1 MADTGEGTGDTVLLV
16 GQGDRLADCGRLL
29 TWLGCTWETVETLP
43 RAIERVVAWV
53 PDLVLLDGEAL
64 TAGEP
69 YWPLLTEALQHR
81 RLPWLFLVPR
91 ATGLAPLCTTLD
103 IGQAD
108 CLEWPLR
115 DIEAIARLSL
125 HLKMRRLEQEL
136 AEQHQ
141 ALRQVTRQLDRLVE
155 LDGLKLAADR
165 DEFTRQLRREWQ
177 RMIREA
183 HPMALVL
190 AAIDHWGLYRE
201 RYGRQRSELSLRQV
215 AAAIARWVR
224 RPADTIALYRPDTF
238 ALLLPETDAAGAATV
253 AHNARQAIAELALP
267 FDTSPHGQVSLSVGI
282 AATVPAIGSEPG
294 SLLQSA
300 LHALDKAQQI
310 GGDRLVAAPEPKA

>member
-1 MADTGEGTGDTVLLV
+1 MAETGDPASTVLLV
-16 GQGDRLADCGRLL
+16 GQGDRLTDCGRLL
-29 TWLGCTWETVETLP
+29 TWLGCTWETAETLP
-43 RAIERVVAWV
+43 RAIERVVALV

-69 YWPLLTEALQHR
+69 YWPLLTQALQHR
-81 RLPWLFLVPR
+81 RLPWLWLVPR
-91 ATGLAPLCTTLD
+91 ETGLGPLCETLD

-115 DIEAIARLSL
+115 DLEAIARISL
-125 HLKMRRLEQEL
+125 HLKVRRLEQEL

-141 ALRQVTRQLDRLVE
+141 ILVQVTRQLDRLAE

-183 HPMALVL
+183 QPIALVL
-190 AAIDHWGLYRE
+190 AAINDWALYRE

-224 RPADTIALYRPDTF
+224 RPADTIALYREDTF
-238 ALLLPETDAAGAATV
+238 VLLLPETDAAGAETV
-253 AHNARQAIAELALP
+253 AHNARQAIADLALP
-267 FDTSPHGQVSLSVGI
+267 FDTGPHGQIRLSVGT

-294 SLLQSA
+294 SFLQAA
-300 LHALDKAQQI
+300 LHALEKAQQM
-310 GGDRLVAAPEPKA
+310 GGDRLFGSP